1 MVSYKNKWIAQKKK
15 KKKIYKLKQYSLSS
29 FCSNHLEQK
38 MKNKYNI
45 GLMLVV
51 KNGNFDKKM
60 N

>member
-1 MVSYKNKWIAQKKK
+1 MVSYKNKRIIQKKK
-15 KKKIYKLKQYSLSS
+15 YIYSLSS
-29 FCSNHLEQK
+29 FCLKHLEQK